1 MSTLKSNSI
10 QPTTTGNNLIFRT
23 GAGDVERMRID
34 TSGNVGIGT
43 NSPDSKLHVVGSQIK
58 FDTGT
63 TAGLR
68 LYEDADTASF
78 LRFRPLNTSQRGFVF
93 SNDGDAPHLTVSW
106 DAASSTTTRVG
117 IGTASPA
124 VELDV
129 VGQART
135 SVGTTAGSNA
145 KTLVTKDYTDKG
157 LAFAWVVF
165 ADPATTNPGTTDTT
179 CTILSGKNVSSVV
192 RKLGGVSN
200 NFAYYELTFTE
211 PCVDVNYCAT
221 GSFVRR
227 RFAANSTSDSGWP
240 QYLWPLPPY
249 DPTNYGHLFYDNAP
263 EDPIP
268 AAGISA
274 VATALVRP
282 STKKVFRFH
291 VHLAHARDISPIID
305 VCRMGMVKIFR

>member
-58 FDTGT
+58 FDTST

-78 LRFRPLNTSQRGFVF
+78 LRFRPLNASQRGFVF

-106 DAASSTTTRVG
+106 DAANSATTRVG

-145 KTLVTKDYTDKG
+145 KTLTTKDYVDNSGNTAFVTMAYNGHGTPVSKAVTLKAG
-157 LAFAWVVF
+157 KWLAVAQGHCLFSSDGNGTVSIVQTISCAAVSYSTNLLYEKNRGGDAGHGRYTNASSTTAVEFTVSSAGSYTFTIGAYNTIVF
-165 ADPATTNPGTTDTT
+165 GSVSRGTT
-179 CTILSGKNVSSVV
+179 LVLHY
-192 RKLGGVSN
+192 LG
-200 NFAYYELTFTE
+200 
-211 PCVDVNYCAT
+211 
-221 GSFVRR
+221 
-227 RFAANSTSDSGWP
+227 TS
-240 QYLWPLPPY
+240 
-249 DPTNYGHLFYDNAP
+249 
-263 EDPIP
+263 
-268 AAGISA
+268 
-274 VATALVRP
+274 
-282 STKKVFRFH
+282 
-291 VHLAHARDISPIID
+291 
-305 VCRMGMVKIFR
+305 